1 MRASGRCINET
12 VGPQPTVSEIR
23 RSGAAQVR
31 ASPCRKSRIVSNVSF
46 PSTADLG
53 SAPLDVS
60 PGRLIS
66 MLRSEGG
73 RKGLRYAAVSA
84 VAIVVSLATLGF
96 CYGVLHLSA
105 AWSQTIAVVVSTI
118 PSYYLNRAWVWGKN
132 GKSHLWKEVVPFW
145 VISIAQY
152 LISVAVINFGERH
165 VIAATDSKALQTLG
179 LQVISLFTYGVMWIA
194 KFALFNKVLFAHRP
208 ATD

>member
-1 MRASGRCINET
+1 
-12 VGPQPTVSEIR
+12 
-23 RSGAAQVR
+23 
-31 ASPCRKSRIVSNVSF
+31 
-46 PSTADLG
+46 
-53 SAPLDVS
+53 LDVS